1 MKSNFF
7 LLILIILIIIIISLA
22 IEVYSYYQYI
32 EGYDGLDKKQIYDLS
47 SCSKDTSGCKFMQY
61 YDISGHLH
69 GGYYLNIPINFYLDS
84 CSNLQPVPYGNE
96 VNRGGYGYSP
106 TTRASYYTQQAHLED
121 NAIENPVTCDLSNNT
136 IYYPN
141 TPSVCADVS
150 YIVIKNGSPQI
161 LKGQIIIPDGYYN
174 NSGIVTSIPYGYT
187 SNPEKT
193 SISINMDYSK
203 KTSSSN
209 YDSNNYN
216 ITYHTDIS
224 SGGTYADS
232 ITAGAG
238 KTWIIDKSGNLISVP
253 HSDVTGTT
261 LYYEPGSFRFG
272 PSNYVPKYED
282 SVYLSKL
289 TNTSTVS
296 EIYDTARI
304 GAGFC
309 NSLMHPHELEQ
320 KCNSLDKNTCA
331 STRCCALLGGQKCVY
346 GNETGPFFKVNY
358 SNFLIKNPEFYYY
371 QGKCYGNCSRSYSD
385 LFNNNPDK
393 IDFKN

>member
-1 MKSNFF
+1 MKSNYTLWIF
-7 LLILIILIIIIISLA
+7 ILLIIILFSLA
-22 IEVYSYYQYI
+22 IEIYSYYQHI
-32 EGYDGLDKKQIYDLS
+32 EGYSNLDNIQLADMS
-47 SCSKDTSGCKFMQY
+47 SCSKETAGCKFMQY
-61 YDISGHLH
+61 YDISGSLKN
-69 GGYYLNIPINFYLDS
+69 GYYLNVPMNFYLDS
-84 CSNLQPVPYGNE
+84 SSILQAVPYGNE
-96 VNRGGYGYSP
+96 VNKGGYGYSP

-121 NAIENPVTCDLSNNT
+121 NAIENPVTCEPSNNT

-150 YIVIKNGSPQI
+150 YIVIKNGSPQV

-193 SISINMDYSK
+193 SISINMDYYKS
-203 KTSSSN
+203 SSSN

-238 KTWIIDKSGNLISVP
+238 QTWIIDKSGNLISVP
-253 HSDVTGTT
+253 YSDVSGNT

-296 EIYDTARI
+296 EIYDSARS
-304 GAGFC
+304 GPGFC
-309 NSLMHPHELEQ
+309 SVSTNPNELEE
-320 KCNSLDKNTCA
+320 KCNSLDKNICG
-331 STRCCALLGGQKCVY
+331 STSCCVLLGGQKCVY
-346 GNETGPFFKVNY
+346 GSESGPFFKANY

-371 QGKCYGNCSRSYSD
+371 QGKCYGNCNRSYSN
-385 LFNNNPDK
+385 LLNHNIHDK
-393 IDFKN
+393 IDLKK